1 VSSPDPSIEAIA
13 VSAVIEGKGE
23 RDIADIEA
31 RKAQARDLVVLLQ
44 KAIKQLEGQQQ
55 LADQQRMLDQTMAFI
70 APLVEPLDRAANE
83 LKLPPHDKPTHPL
96 EPDVIKAKTSGK
108 WIGAPKQGSG
118 RWNERLR

>member
-55 LADQQRMLDQTMAFI
+55 LADQQRMLDQTMATI
-70 APLVEPLDRAANE
+70 APLTKALDDSARALA
-83 LKLPPHDKPTHPL
+83 LPPFEKRMQPL
-96 EPDVIKAKTSGK
+96 EPEVAK
-108 WIGAPKQGSG
+108 PKQTGRWFGTPREGSG
-118 RWNERLR
+118 RWNQRLR